1 MPVSNVA
8 RIALFAIAGT
18 VPLGFGSLAFLRLE
32 NTIPHDGHSPNG
44 ALSDGC
50 RTCVH
55 FGQARGLDMA
65 FGRPNTTGKGHR
77 SAKRGGKKQLAVFV
91 PLTAQLGRRAKW
103 KRVNPPEPLW
113 MWV

>member
-65 FGRPNTTGKGHR
+65 FGRPNTQVRGTVAR
-77 SAKRGGKKQLAVFV
+77 SAEGKNSLLFLS
-91 PLTAQLGRRAKW
+91 P
-103 KRVNPPEPLW
+103 
-113 MWV
+113 

>member
-65 FGRPNTTGKGHR
+65 FGRPNALVNRRRKPKAGGHQH
-77 SAKRGGKKQLAVFV
+77 K
-91 PLTAQLGRRAKW
+91 P
-103 KRVNPPEPLW
+103 
-113 MWV
+113 

>member
-65 FGRPNTTGKGHR
+65 FGRPNTQVRGTAAQSAEGKN
-77 SAKRGGKKQLAVFV
+77 SLLFLS
-91 PLTAQLGRRAKW
+91 P
-103 KRVNPPEPLW
+103 
-113 MWV
+113 